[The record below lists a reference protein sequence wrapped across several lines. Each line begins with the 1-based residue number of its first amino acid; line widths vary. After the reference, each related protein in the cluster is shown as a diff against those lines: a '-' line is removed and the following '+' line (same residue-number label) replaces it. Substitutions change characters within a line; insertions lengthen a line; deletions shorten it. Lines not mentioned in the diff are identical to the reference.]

1 VAPTEADI
9 EAEEEDF
16 VEWLERHL
24 SRKVTEAEMGYLE
37 KVEKRFRRVRQTGEI
52 FDQDMVRLHPRWNI
66 ESMEPLTLWPNRPRT
81 LREFWGYV
89 ALALDEKG
97 LAIPRF
103 LLKAAE
109 LDRGRRRLADWKR
122 SMELPRWTERVRALA
137 RAAVAVDEDE
147 VTEGDEG
154 VLMAGKEARLMV
166 TTSELRVQV
175 AGVSGVFVTVMPGDL
190 AGLVAR
196 LETGRLA
203 LDVVS
208 ALLLRMCLDGQRGS
222 GVAAFR
228 LDHGAAVRL
237 LMAVL
242 AQPEMGARV
251 VTLDGVAL
259 RQEVEALRWA
269 AAETAH
275 PMRMWLRRL

>member
-1 VAPTEADI
+1 MQLFTPETRREAERLVDDDAVMSLDLDEFEAVAEVALDDTTVGARWVKMDEGWRGQTDAAELVKELVLCSVLVAVGRRAVAPTEADI

-137 RAAVAVDEDE
+137 RAAGRWRVAASWRAE
-147 VTEGDEG
+147 
-154 VLMAGKEARLMV
+154 
-166 TTSELRVQV
+166 
-175 AGVSGVFVTVMPGDL
+175 
-190 AGLVAR
+190 
-196 LETGRLA
+196 
-203 LDVVS
+203 
-208 ALLLRMCLDGQRGS
+208 GS
-222 GVAAFR
+222 GGICKR
-228 LDHGAAVRL
+228 IRGI
-237 LMAVL
+237 
-242 AQPEMGARV
+242 
-251 VTLDGVAL
+251 
-259 RQEVEALRWA
+259 
-269 AAETAH
+269 
-275 PMRMWLRRL
+275 